1 MSDLKTL
8 IEGMPAKFN
17 ADAAGDMEEIFQF
30 NITDGDSYY
39 LTIKGGNCTIDQGE
53 SDSASVTFVLDEATA
68 VEVISGETN
77 GMQAFMAGRL
87 RVEGDMMLS
96 TKLDSLFTLA

>member
-1 MSDLKTL
+1 MSNLKTL
-8 IEGMPAKFN
+8 IEGMPEKFN

-30 NITDGDSYY
+30 NITDGDSYFV
-39 LTIKGGNCTIDQGE
+39 TIKDGTCAISQGE
-53 SDSASVTFVLDEATA
+53 SDAPSVTFVLDEATA